1 MSSLADSTLEDLE
14 DDDIKTKIMD
24 LGEELDTGAEA
35 DSTFGGAA
43 ARLMQKAGGARSRR
57 SSRKSRSKR
66 SKKHSTFSTQTVQER
81 SISKS

>member
-35 DSTFGGAA
+35 DSTFGDAA
-43 ARLMQKAGGARSRR
+43 ARLMQKAGG
-57 SSRKSRSKR
+57 
-66 SKKHSTFSTQTVQER
+66 QEAEGAHLR
-81 SISKS
+81 AEAK